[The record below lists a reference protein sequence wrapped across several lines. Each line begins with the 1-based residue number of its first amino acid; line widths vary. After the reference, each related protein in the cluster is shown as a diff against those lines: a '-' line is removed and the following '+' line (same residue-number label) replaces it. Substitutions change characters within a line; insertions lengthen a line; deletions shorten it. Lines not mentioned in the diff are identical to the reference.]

1 MSDPIYQLPTDDSV
15 ITPVEQQLL
24 DTVFTQEESV
34 KKLGMELTK
43 PLMLAGL
50 FVVLSLKITD
60 TLISKFFPRFSKSPY
75 TVILIK
81 AVLFLFI
88 LLIIQNAHLVRK

>member
-24 DTVFTQEESV
+24 DTVFTQEESI
-34 KKLGMELTK
+34 KKLGIELTK
-43 PLMLAGL
+43 PLILASL

-60 TLISKFFPRFSKSPY
+60 NLISKILPQFSKSPY

-81 AVLFLFI
+81 AVMFLFI
-88 LLIIQNAHLVRK
+88 LLAIQNSHLVRR